1 MSKKHL
7 IVDEIFTS
15 INYHPCLDESLR
27 SINIHVWNHNIPH
40 NKALLYIYDMRS
52 ELFLVN
58 SEVFKNPSVFLLTC
72 QPGCCRSKLYS
83 SR

>member
-7 IVDEIFTS
+7 IVDKIFTT

-27 SINIHVWNHNIPH
+27 SINIHIWNHNIPP
-40 NKALLYIYDMRS
+40 LLYIYDMRS

-58 SEVFKNPSVFLLTC
+58 SENPSVFLLTC
-72 QPGCCRSKLYS
+72 QPGCCRPKLYS